1 VPFIRKKES
10 RPASYEYKGT
20 QNAENH
26 LWKAHGNWDPTG
38 KRIAPSTKKG
48 GKRVFASASDFWQ
61 LNRHDPKE
69 QAIANSM
76 IKHFDRGH
84 FQRLLVNWIVD
95 SNLSFRQAENPRL
108 RSIFEY
114 LNPSVAVR
122 DAHISRQTIRRIAVR
137 QFEAHKDG
145 VKEALRA
152 APGQVHIAFDGARTR
167 NRHTL
172 YGITAVY
179 RDSSNQPQKVVL
191 GLPELINRHTDEHIA
206 TEMLDVIRFFDLEDK
221 VGYFTLDNAGN
232 NDTAMAI
239 IGGQL
244 GFNHLHRRARCV
256 GHIINL
262 VVKALLF
269 GKDVEAFDESIEKG
283 ELLARAAHDEWMK
296 KGPVGKVH
304 NWVVWVHRSDV
315 LTNLLKQLQQDSI
328 DASTDPEVQKLRPL
342 EVILDNDTRWLS
354 QYYMIKRALKL
365 QPFYEEF
372 MLKAKKVFQEARKG
386 QTGIKIPACL
396 EAKSMINDN
405 DWEVLRAFDGILD
418 DFHVV
423 IKVLQGD
430 GQVRKRR
437 FGTNE
442 AFGRMTDVLEA
453 FEFLLGKLE
462 MAKALIKDY
471 PEPEHFAV
479 NVNLGWAKLDK
490 YYRYLKESPV
500 YYAAT
505 ALNPALRWGYFEDV
519 WKEEHPDWID
529 EARELVQ
536 SLWVSEYREL
546 QLKVTADEVP
556 VAKKRKTKL
565 SSFDIY
571 REANRRT
578 HSPRPSPLAPN
589 QPTMDEYARWQL
601 DVSATDSDIED
612 PLQYWISK
620 ATDYPRLSRM
630 ALDVMTVPAMSAEC
644 ERLFSAVGLMATS
657 LRSRLDASTIGLI
670 QVLRSWLRAGL
681 MESLDEVLT
690 DDGWLETLL
699 KVEEAQGVDSGA
711 DD

>member
-1 VPFIRKKES
+1 MAHDVPTTLTPGNLTAEEESHVFKIFKGFLFSERSNETRSWVWDYGLDIQSTTERKWVCVPCIRKKES

-191 GLPELINRHTDEHIA
+191 GLPELINRHTGEHIA

-328 DASTDPEVQKLRPL
+328 DASTDLSLILRFRSS
-342 EVILDNDTRWLS
+342 VRS
-354 QYYMIKRALKL
+354 
-365 QPFYEEF
+365 
-372 MLKAKKVFQEARKG
+372 
-386 QTGIKIPACL
+386 
-396 EAKSMINDN
+396 KSSS
-405 DWEVLRAFDGILD
+405 
-418 DFHVV
+418 
-423 IKVLQGD
+423 
-430 GQVRKRR
+430 
-437 FGTNE
+437 T
-442 AFGRMTDVLEA
+442 TT
-453 FEFLLGKLE
+453 
-462 MAKALIKDY
+462 
-471 PEPEHFAV
+471 
-479 NVNLGWAKLDK
+479 
-490 YYRYLKESPV
+490 PV
-500 YYAAT
+500 
-505 ALNPALRWGYFEDV
+505 GY
-519 WKEEHPDWID
+519 HN
-529 EARELVQ
+529 
-536 SLWVSEYREL
+536 
-546 QLKVTADEVP
+546 T
-556 VAKKRKTKL
+556 T
-565 SSFDIY
+565 
-571 REANRRT
+571 
-578 HSPRPSPLAPN
+578 
-589 QPTMDEYARWQL
+589 
-601 DVSATDSDIED
+601 
-612 PLQYWISK
+612 
-620 ATDYPRLSRM
+620 
-630 ALDVMTVPAMSAEC
+630 
-644 ERLFSAVGLMATS
+644 
-657 LRSRLDASTIGLI
+657 
-670 QVLRSWLRAGL
+670 
-681 MESLDEVLT
+681 
-690 DDGWLETLL
+690 
-699 KVEEAQGVDSGA
+699 
-711 DD
+711 

>member
-1 VPFIRKKES
+1 
-10 RPASYEYKGT
+10 
-20 QNAENH
+20 
-26 LWKAHGNWDPTG
+26 
-38 KRIAPSTKKG
+38 
-48 GKRVFASASDFWQ
+48 
-61 LNRHDPKE
+61 
-69 QAIANSM
+69 
-76 IKHFDRGH
+76 
-84 FQRLLVNWIVD
+84 
-95 SNLSFRQAENPRL
+95 
-108 RSIFEY
+108 
-114 LNPSVAVR
+114 
-122 DAHISRQTIRRIAVR
+122 
-137 QFEAHKDG
+137 
-145 VKEALRA
+145 
-152 APGQVHIAFDGARTR
+152 
-167 NRHTL
+167 
-172 YGITAVY
+172 
-179 RDSSNQPQKVVL
+179 
-191 GLPELINRHTDEHIA
+191 
-206 TEMLDVIRFFDLEDK
+206 
-221 VGYFTLDNAGN
+221 
-232 NDTAMAI
+232 
-239 IGGQL
+239 
-244 GFNHLHRRARCV
+244 
-256 GHIINL
+256 
-262 VVKALLF
+262 
-269 GKDVEAFDESIEKG
+269 
-283 ELLARAAHDEWMK
+283 
-296 KGPVGKVH
+296 
-304 NWVVWVHRSDV
+304 
-315 LTNLLKQLQQDSI
+315 LLKQLQQDSI

-386 QTGIKIPACL
+386 QTGIKTPACL

-442 AFGRMTDVLEA
+442 AFGCMTDVLEA

-490 YYRYLKESPV
+490 YYTYLKESPV
-500 YYAAT
+500 YYTAT
-505 ALNPALRWGYFEDV
+505 ALNLALRWGYFEDV
-519 WKEEHPDWID
+519 WKEEHPDWIE
-529 EARELVQ
+529 EAKELVQ
-536 SLWVSEYREL
+536 SLWDSEYRDL
-546 QLKVTADEVP
+546 QLKVTSDEVP

-578 HSPRPSPLAPN
+578 QLPRPSPLATG

-644 ERLFSAVGLMATS
+644 ERLFSAVGLMVTP

-681 MESLDEVLT
+681 IESLDEVLT
-690 DDGWLETLL
+690 DDGWLEKLL